1 MIKYPLFFEVS
12 ANSISGVSTLFEGNA
27 LNFPTIHCAIPTEF
41 NGPGGGY
48 SPEELFSL
56 AVLSCVIATFKVFAE
71 RSKLHFETIKAT
83 AKLTIDRNPQ
93 GIPELKKLDMKF
105 TLSGVQDQAKAKVLL
120 AESEKYCLV
129 SNAVK
134 SEKTYE
140 YAFV

>member
-71 RSKLHFETIKAT
+71 RSKLHFETIKRHCQ
-83 AKLTIDRNPQ
+83 ID
-93 GIPELKKLDMKF
+93 D
-105 TLSGVQDQAKAKVLL
+105 
-120 AESEKYCLV
+120 
-129 SNAVK
+129 
-134 SEKTYE
+134 
-140 YAFV
+140 